1 MSCGAISLSI
11 ASHLLAMLASK
22 SNRPVM
28 LPVRCAM
35 LVTNPEPIGV
45 DQSDETDRNHAGL
58 ALECSHDG
66 GREGKDH
73 VRLRRD
79 QRLGQHRRLIRIA
92 AGNLTKVNADVVVLG
107 PSQLF

>member
-1 MSCGAISLSI
+1 MRRLTRVSCGAISLSI

-45 DQSDETDRNHAGL
+45 DQSDETRP
-58 ALECSHDG
+58 E
-66 GREGKDH
+66 
-73 VRLRRD
+73 LRWSR
-79 QRLGQHRRLIRIA
+79 A
-92 AGNLTKVNADVVVLG
+92 
-107 PSQLF
+107 